1 MSVKLEKGSGP
12 LGDIGVDDFVLT
24 QGTCKYLILINIHD
38 QWNLKFCSHQIF
50 TFFFCSQ

>member
-1 MSVKLEKGSGP
+1 LSVKLEKGSGP

-38 QWNLKFCSHQIF
+38 QWNLKFNIVLHCSWH
-50 TFFFCSQ
+50 SVV

>member
-1 MSVKLEKGSGP
+1 LSVKLEKGSGP

-38 QWNLKFCSHQIF
+38 QWNLKFCSH
-50 TFFFCSQ
+50 